1 MKTTSLILLLIAAP
15 LVLWA
20 QEATTTNNYP
30 HWTISKDVH
39 RFTYQKTLY
48 APLEIKLMDI
58 SALVS
63 KNVHRTSRIQ
73 TGFVTRNGYPAW
85 TISKPTARQAAE
97 RSQKKS
103 GTKD

>member
-1 MKTTSLILLLIAAP
+1 MKTTSLILLFVAAP
-15 LVLWA
+15 LVPWA
-20 QEATTTNNYP
+20 QESMTTYTYP

-39 RFTYQKTLY
+39 RFTYRKTLY

-58 SALVS
+58 SALIS
-63 KNVHRTSRIQ
+63 KNVHRTSRVQ
-73 TGFVTRNGYPAW
+73 TGVVTRNGYPTW

-103 GTKD
+103 VTKD